1 MKYFVALVVALALV
15 ALAVVCARD
24 MDRRGH
30 KGELYAIAVLF
41 FLPLGLLMWALD
53 ARRPPPAPAVLGE
66 EVEPPLEPD

>member
-1 MKYFVALVVALALV
+1 MKYLVALVVALALV

-53 ARRPPPAPAVLGE
+53 ARRPPPAPATVGDE
-66 EVEPPLEPD
+66 GDPSSE

>member
-1 MKYFVALVVALALV
+1 MKYLVGLVVALALV
-15 ALAVVCARD
+15 GLAIICARD

-53 ARRPPPAPAVLGE
+53 ARRPPPAPAGVGDE
-66 EVEPPLEPD
+66 ADPTFEPD

>member
-1 MKYFVALVVALALV
+1 MKYLVALVVALALIT
-15 ALAVVCARD
+15 LAVVCARD

-53 ARRPPPAPAVLGE
+53 ARRPPPAPAAVGDE
-66 EVEPPLEPD
+66 SDCSPEPN

>member
-1 MKYFVALVVALALV
+1 MKYLVALLVALALV

-41 FLPLGLLMWALD
+41 FLPLGLLMWVLD
-53 ARRPPPAPAVLGE
+53 ARRPPPTPVGVGE
-66 EVEPPLEPD
+66 EGDPSPEPD

>member
-1 MKYFVALVVALALV
+1 MKYLVALVVALALV

-53 ARRPPPAPAVLGE
+53 ARRPPPAPAAAGDE
-66 EVEPPLEPD
+66 ADPSLE